1 MGNIVGAI
9 VLGVIAIICFVFT
22 RLYNFI
28 NRTAVSNIDVLSLL

>member
-28 NRTAVSNIDVLSLL
+28 NEIANPPAMLGRIE

>member
-1 MGNIVGAI
+1 MEEAGYRRISLSEI
-9 VLGVIAIICFVFT
+9 MYRYT